1 MIEYATID
9 HSRESWRLDES
20 LWTRVRNVIAFLML
34 LGWAGCAAGYVQ
46 DSERFFR
53 SYLVG
58 FLDMTL
64 IALGCLFF
72 VMVMYLTGSAWSVTV
87 RRIFETIMVTIP
99 LAAVLVLPILGGIH
113 HLYEWSHSDHVAHD
127 KILLG
132 KSAWLNPE
140 AFVIRAFVYVLIWSV
155 MAIRIY
161 TNSTAQDKTKS
172 IKHMDSTSTWSAPG
186 LLLVFLSVST
196 AAFDWIMS
204 LNPHWY
210 STIFGIYV
218 YAGGGLACIATVTVI
233 CLWLRR
239 HGILAQSIHLEHYHD
254 LGKWMFA
261 LTVFWAYIAFSQ
273 YMLIWYANLAEETV
287 FYTKRLVG
295 SWKFVS
301 GLLLFG
307 HFIIPFFFLIQR
319 RVKRNMGALLA
330 AALWILTICYVDLYW
345 LVMPNFDKEGV
356 RLHWLDAVAWLAVAS
371 TYAFAFW
378 WQLKKHSLVPEGDA
392 RLEQSLAHVNV

>member
-140 AFVIRAFVYVLIWSV
+140 AFVIRALC
-155 MAIRIY
+155 M
-161 TNSTAQDKTKS
+161 
-172 IKHMDSTSTWSAPG
+172 
-186 LLLVFLSVST
+186 
-196 AAFDWIMS
+196 
-204 LNPHWY
+204 
-210 STIFGIYV
+210 
-218 YAGGGLACIATVTVI
+218 C
-233 CLWLRR
+233 
-239 HGILAQSIHLEHYHD
+239 
-254 LGKWMFA
+254 
-261 LTVFWAYIAFSQ
+261 
-273 YMLIWYANLAEETV
+273 
-287 FYTKRLVG
+287 
-295 SWKFVS
+295 
-301 GLLLFG
+301 
-307 HFIIPFFFLIQR
+307 
-319 RVKRNMGALLA
+319 
-330 AALWILTICYVDLYW
+330 
-345 LVMPNFDKEGV
+345 
-356 RLHWLDAVAWLAVAS
+356 
-371 TYAFAFW
+371 
-378 WQLKKHSLVPEGDA
+378 
-392 RLEQSLAHVNV
+392 